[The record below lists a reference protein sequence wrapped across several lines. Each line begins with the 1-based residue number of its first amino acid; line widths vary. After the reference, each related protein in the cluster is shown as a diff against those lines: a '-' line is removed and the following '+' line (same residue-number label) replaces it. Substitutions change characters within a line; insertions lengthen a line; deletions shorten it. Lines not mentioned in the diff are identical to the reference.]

1 MEIKKSLEGNH
12 LTLSLVGELNTES
25 APTFEAVIKS
35 SLIGIKT
42 LTLDMKDLTYL
53 TSAGLRILLVAQKI
67 MKGQGEM
74 KICHVNDDVK
84 EVFFLTGF
92 NNVLNIED

>member
-1 MEIKKSLEGNH
+1 MEIKQSLEGKR
-12 LTLSLVGELNTES
+12 LTLSLIGELNTES
-25 APTFEAVIKS
+25 APSFEQVIKS
-35 SLIGIKT
+35 SLAGIDS
-42 LTLDMKDLTYL
+42 LILDMKELTYL

-74 KICHVNDDVK
+74 KIRHANADVK

-92 NNVLNIED
+92 NNVLEIED

>member
-1 MEIKKSLEGNH
+1 MEIKKNLEGNR

-25 APTFEAVIKS
+25 APMFEEVIKS
-35 SLIGIKT
+35 SLAGIEK
-42 LTLDMKDLTYL
+42 LVLDMNELTYL

-67 MKGQGEM
+67 MKSQGEM
-74 KICHVNDDVK
+74 KIRGANADVK

-92 NNVLNIED
+92 NNVLEFED